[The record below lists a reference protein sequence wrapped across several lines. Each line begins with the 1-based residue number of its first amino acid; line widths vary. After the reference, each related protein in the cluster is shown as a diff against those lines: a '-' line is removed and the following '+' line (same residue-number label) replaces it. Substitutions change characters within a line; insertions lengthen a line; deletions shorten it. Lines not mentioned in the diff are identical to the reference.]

1 MFSDPE
7 FWIAVAFVIFVA
19 AAARP
24 LGRQILAAL
33 DARGRRIGAE
43 IEEAQALREEAQKL
57 LAETKRKHR
66 DAVKDAESILEHT
79 KVEAARLREQAQQD
93 LELALRRRE
102 QAAMDKIAQAEAK
115 ALKDVR
121 DQAVEIALAAT
132 ASLIATNLDAQ
143 KSAAIIDQSIRHAA
157 DRLR

>member
-1 MFSDPE
+1 MLSSAE
-7 FWIAVAFVIFVA
+7 FWVAVAFVIFVA
-19 AAARP
+19 AVFRP
-24 LGRQILAAL
+24 VSRQILAAL

-57 LAETKRKHR
+57 LAESKRRHR
-66 DAVKDAESILEHT
+66 DAIKEAENILDHT
-79 KVEAARLREQAQQD
+79 KAEAGRLREQAQQD

-121 DQAVEIALAAT
+121 DQAVEVALAAT
-132 ASLIATNLDAQ
+132 ASLIAANLDAQ
-143 KSAAIIDQSIRHAA
+143 KSAALIDQSIRNAA